1 MEGTARKDGLKEEEL
16 DSQESDV
23 DYERKPTFAEFISK
37 LNK

>member
-1 MEGTARKDGLKEEEL
+1 L

-23 DYERKPTFAEFISK
+23 DYDKKPTFAEFISK